1 MTIEIK
7 VPQLPESV
15 TDATL
20 VNWHRS
26 PGDPVQR
33 DEKLVELE
41 TDKVVL
47 EVPCPSDGIL
57 REVRV
62 ADGAT
67 VTAGEVLALLEP
79 GEVSGATAEPEGE
92 PGQVSGASAKPD
104 GKSGAASGA
113 SAEPGEFSGASA
125 EPVGVPGTS
134 DPAASEAEALAAPKV
149 AAISEPAPA
158 AADSETLERAGPAV
172 RRLMREHRVDSSAI
186 RGTGRGGRIT
196 KSDVLDY
203 IGANTDTTGRP
214 AFDARAQAQEVPD
227 ARGAPS
233 EPEAQGTPDTLRTPD
248 SQRTPDSRGAPGA
261 PAKSSSPGTLG
272 APAKPSSPGTPSAP
286 VTPSARGTPG
296 APAAPST
303 SSAPVAPAAPAGH
316 RAERRVPMTRL
327 RARIAERLVEA
338 QHTAAMLT
346 TFNEV
351 DMSAVMAARSR
362 YGELFQRRHGVKL
375 GFMSFFI
382 KACIE
387 GLRRFPAL
395 NASVDGSD
403 IIYHDYYDIGV
414 AVSTDRG
421 LVVPILRNAERMTY
435 AEIEQSIVDFGTRAR
450 SGALGM
456 QDLTGGTFTLTNGGI
471 FGSMM
476 STPIINPPQSGILGM
491 HSIQQRPVAV
501 DGEIEVRPMMYLA
514 MTYDHRIVDGRE
526 AVQFLVAIKDVLED
540 PARLLLQ
547 V

>member
-15 TDATL
+15 SDATL
-20 VNWHRS
+20 VNWYRS
-26 PGDPVQR
+26 TGDPVQR

-79 GEVSGATAEPEGE
+79 GEVSGESGEAEGE
-92 PGQVSGASAKPD
+92 SDMA
-104 GKSGAASGA
+104 
-113 SAEPGEFSGASA
+113 
-125 EPVGVPGTS
+125 
-134 DPAASEAEALAAPKV
+134 DPAAPKAETAAAPEV
-149 AAISEPAPA
+149 AAVPEPAPTTG
-158 AADSETLERAGPAV
+158 DNETLERAGPAV
-172 RRLMREHRVDSSAI
+172 RRLMREHQVDSNAI

-196 KSDVLDY
+196 KSDVLNYMDR
-203 IGANTDTTGRP
+203 GSETTGGPQKEAP
-214 AFDARAQAQEVPD
+214 AKVQ
-227 ARGAPS
+227 GAP
-233 EPEAQGTPDTLRTPD
+233 EADKVPRTPDLRMAQGTRI
-248 SQRTPDSRGAPGA
+248 
-261 PAKSSSPGTLG
+261 
-272 APAKPSSPGTPSAP
+272 
-286 VTPSARGTPG
+286 TPG
-296 APAAPST
+296 AMKSPS
-303 SSAPVAPAAPAGH
+303 APAGH
-316 RAERRVPMTRL
+316 RGEQRVPMTRL

-351 DMSAVMAARSR
+351 DMSAVMGARAR

-387 GLRRFPAL
+387 ALRRFPVL

-403 IIYHDYYDIGV
+403 IIYHEYFDIGV

-421 LVVPILRNAERMTY
+421 LVVPILRNAEQMSY
-435 AEIEQSIVDFGTRAR
+435 AEIEASIMDFGARAR
-450 SGALGM
+450 SGGLGM

-471 FGSMM
+471 FGSML

-491 HSIQQRPVAV
+491 HSIQQRPVVV
-501 DGEIEVRPMMYLA
+501 DGEIEIRPMMYLA
-514 MTYDHRIVDGRE
+514 LTYDHRIVDGRE